1 MNKKPRLGPDSP
13 LVQEALAGIYK
24 SGRKIFFRINPDG
37 QHQKISVSK
46 ALNVLDI
53 PYENKVSLIRTFP
66 FPELAYSSQ
75 RMQVNA
81 AATAKR
87 MAREVEEDDDEFE
100 DLADLPEDELEEDSL
115 TTIVVTVPKVKK
127 NQRQH
132 YQLVQ
137 QNQYWGCFNAEE
149 VTVVLFRTR
158 KEAELHIHRLQNHR
172 EVYKAFYSSGN
183 NSNRHNEY

>member
-1 MNKKPRLGPDSP
+1 MGVAAKDEEGGFPMNKKPRLGPDSP

-46 ALNVLDI
+46 ALNVLEI
-53 PYENKVSLIRTFP
+53 PYENKVSLIHTFH

-87 MAREVEEDDDEFE
+87 MAREVDEENDGK
-100 DLADLPEDELEEDSL
+100 DSDIAVDMA
-115 TTIVVTVPKVKK
+115 TGKSRK
-127 NQRQH
+127 NQRYH
-132 YQLVQ
+132 LI
-137 QNQYWGCFNAEE
+137 
-149 VTVVLFRTR
+149 R
-158 KEAELHIHRLQNHR
+158 
-172 EVYKAFYSSGN
+172 
-183 NSNRHNEY
+183 